1 MKNLFSVEGK
11 TAVVTGG
18 SSGIGAMMARGFLE
32 NGAKKVYITARKVER
47 LVAMAK
53 TLSEFGEIK
62 AIPGDLSTIQGITD
76 FVDGIKAGE
85 DGIDIL
91 INNAGAN
98 WAAPVEQYPEH
109 GWDKVMN
116 INAKGVFYMTQA
128 CLPLLNRGTAED
140 PARVVIISSIN
151 GLRHPRM
158 VNYAYSASKA
168 AAAHMTTHLAVDL
181 APRRINVNGIAP
193 GYFPT
198 NMTKGIAENK
208 QLEDFALRQIP
219 LRRSGTA
226 EDIAGT
232 ALYLCSR
239 AGAFVCGHT
248 VVLDGGTIAQ

>member
-1 MKNLFSVEGK
+1 MKDLFNVNGK
-11 TAVVTGG
+11 TAIVTGG
-18 SSGIGAMMARGFLE
+18 SSGIGAMMAQGFLE

-47 LVAMAK
+47 LMEMQK
-53 TLSEFGEIK
+53 TLSQYGDVE
-62 AIPGDLSTIQGITD
+62 AIPGDLSTTEGVSA
-76 FVDGIKAGE
+76 FVEAVKAKE
-85 DGIDIL
+85 ETIDIL

-98 WAAPVEQYPEH
+98 WAAPLDQYPEK
-109 GWDKVMN
+109 GWDRCMN
-116 INAKGVFYMTQA
+116 INAKGVFFMTQA
-128 CLPLLNRGTAED
+128 CLPLLNGGTKDD

-168 AAAHMTTHLAVDL
+168 AAAHLTTHLAVDL
-181 APRRINVNGIAP
+181 APRNINVNGIAP

-198 NMTKGIAENK
+198 YMTKDIAANPQME
-208 QLEDFALRQIP
+208 QFAMSQIP
-219 LRRSGTA
+219 LKRGGTT

-248 VVLDGGTIAQ
+248 IVLDGGTIAA